1 MTSHYPTWHHI
12 IPHDI
17 TWHHMVSRHHMI
29 PHDIT
34 WHHMIPH
41 DITWSHMT
49 SHLTWHHMISHD
61 ITWSHMTSHDL
72 LFLSQRKNLT
82 IVHTEGGV
90 GFCPYRQSPVTS
102 ALWTS
107 KQCIARTV
115 HNERIPQIPHKN
127 MRSRWY
133 LNQTHSDH
141 FSQMPCT
148 PALRARRHAMCT
160 QVFLG
165 GLFQIQLILT
175 LPTLYWTLIRVDSQ
189 RIPSW
194 FLHKWIMTIHSV
206 KMSVW
211 LWLVGKKNYMYATTC
226 TCTHWNFF
234 IAKRR
239 P

>member
-1 MTSHYPTWHHI
+1 MTS
-12 IPHDI
+12 
-17 TWHHMVSRHHMI
+17 
-29 PHDIT
+29 
-34 WHHMIPH
+34 H

-49 SHLTWHHMISHD
+49 SHDPTWHHMISHDITSHDITWPPHDATWHHIISHDITLSHMTSHDLTWHHMISHD
-61 ITWSHMTSHDL
+61 ITWPSHGL

-82 IVHTEGGV
+82 IVHTEDGV

-141 FSQMPCT
+141 FSRMPCT
-148 PALRARRHAMCT
+148 PAPRARRHAMCT
-160 QVFLG
+160 QAFLG

-194 FLHKWIMTIHSV
+194 FLHK
-206 KMSVW
+206 
-211 LWLVGKKNYMYATTC
+211 
-226 TCTHWNFF
+226 
-234 IAKRR
+234 
-239 P
+239 

>member
-1 MTSHYPTWHHI
+1 MTSHYLTWHHI

-17 TWHHMVSRHHMI
+17 TWHHMVS
-29 PHDIT
+29 HDIT
-34 WHHMIPH
+34 WSHMTSHDITWSHMTSHDLTWHHISWHHMTTTWSHMIPH

-49 SHLTWHHMISHD
+49 SMISHDITWSHMTSHDLTWHHMISHD
-61 ITWSHMTSHDL
+61 LTLSHMTSHDL

-107 KQCIARTV
+107 KQCIARMV

-141 FSQMPCT
+141 FSRMPCT
-148 PALRARRHAMCT
+148 PVPRARRHAMCT
-160 QVFLG
+160 QAFLEASSK
-165 GLFQIQLILT
+165 F
-175 LPTLYWTLIRVDSQ
+175 
-189 RIPSW
+189 
-194 FLHKWIMTIHSV
+194 
-206 KMSVW
+206 
-211 LWLVGKKNYMYATTC
+211 N
-226 TCTHWNFF
+226 
-234 IAKRR
+234 
-239 P
+239 

>member
-1 MTSHYPTWHHI
+1 MISYKLFSHDITLSHMTSHYPTWHH
-12 IPHDI
+12 
-17 TWHHMVSRHHMI
+17 MVS
-29 PHDIT
+29 
-34 WHHMIPH
+34 H

-49 SHLTWHHMISHD
+49 SHDLTWHHISWHHMTTTWSHMTSHYLTWHHIISHD

-82 IVHTEGGV
+82 IVHTEDGV

-141 FSQMPCT
+141 FSRMPCT
-148 PALRARRHAMCT
+148 PAPRARRHAMCT
-160 QVFLG
+160 QAFPR

-194 FLHKWIMTIHSV
+194 FLHK
-206 KMSVW
+206 
-211 LWLVGKKNYMYATTC
+211 
-226 TCTHWNFF
+226 
-234 IAKRR
+234 
-239 P
+239 